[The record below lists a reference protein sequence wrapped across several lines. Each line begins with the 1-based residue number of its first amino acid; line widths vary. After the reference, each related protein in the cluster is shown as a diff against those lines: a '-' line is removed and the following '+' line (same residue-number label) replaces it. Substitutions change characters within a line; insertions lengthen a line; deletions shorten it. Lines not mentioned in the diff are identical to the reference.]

1 MTLYIRQSVY
11 ESETIPKPFI
21 GFVNWKVL
29 WKDSWGEQTLKGYVI
44 VDINQMRVY
53 YSVSIFY
60 GVKWKSFSA
69 LPAKRFLGLEEF
81 NACNIIHTKSF
92 VDFEK

>member
-1 MTLYIRQSVY
+1 
-11 ESETIPKPFI
+11 
-21 GFVNWKVL
+21 
-29 WKDSWGEQTLKGYVI
+29 VI
-44 VDINQMRVY
+44 ADIKQMRVY
-53 YSVSIFY
+53 YSVPIFY

-81 NACNIIHTKSF
+81 NACNIIHTKFF